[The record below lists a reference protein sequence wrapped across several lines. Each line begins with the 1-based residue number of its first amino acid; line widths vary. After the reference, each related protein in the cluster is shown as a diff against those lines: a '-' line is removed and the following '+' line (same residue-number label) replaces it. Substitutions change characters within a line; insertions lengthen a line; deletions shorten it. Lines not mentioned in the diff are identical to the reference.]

1 MIKANVFIAF
11 ARRLIGTFFGI
22 LFFAESIRI
31 ILPAEIF
38 TIASEVMYTQ
48 YISECV
54 CVCMYVSLYR
64 TSSMFVYLRA
74 LSSLALA

>member
-31 ILPAEIF
+31 TLPAEIF

-48 YISECV
+48 YIYECV
-54 CVCMYVSLYR
+54 CVYVCIP
-64 TSSMFVYLRA
+64 
-74 LSSLALA
+74 LSHFIDVCLS

>member
-38 TIASEVMYTQ
+38 TIASQVTYTQ
-48 YISECV
+48 S
-54 CVCMYVSLYR
+54 MYVSVC
-64 TSSMFVYLRA
+64 VYVCIP
-74 LSSLALA
+74 LSHFIDVCLS